1 MAPRFIS
8 RVKPWPARETSGMPD
23 PVTDSMDRPLR
34 DLRISLTDR
43 CNFRCA
49 YCMPKTLFGA
59 NHAFMPRAELLTFEE
74 ITRIA
79 GVLTG
84 LGVRKLRLT
93 GGEPLIRRDIDRLV
107 GMLAEIAGIEDI
119 SLTTNASL
127 LTLDKAR
134 ALRQA
139 GLNRIT
145 VSLDG
150 IDDATFQAMNDV
162 GFPVAKVLEGIDH
175 AEQAGLGPI
184 KINMVVQRGVND
196 HDIVAMAEHFRG
208 TPHIVRFIEYMD
220 VGNSNGWRLDEVV
233 PSREV
238 VDQISAHWPIE
249 PVAPNYRG
257 EVAERY
263 RYTDGQ
269 GEIGMISSVSQPF
282 CGDCSRARLSA
293 EGKLFTCLFASAG
306 HEVRDRMR
314 AGDSD
319 AALHDYLA
327 GIWTRRA
334 DRYSERRTHETK
346 PIDARKIEMSYIGG

>member
-1 MAPRFIS
+1 MTGA
-8 RVKPWPARETSGMPD
+8 
-23 PVTDSMDRPLR
+23 VTDTMDRPLR

-49 YCMPKTLFGA
+49 YCMPKALFGA
-59 NHAFMPRAELLTFEE
+59 NHAFMPRSELLTFEE
-74 ITRIA
+74 ITRVA
-79 GVLTG
+79 GVFTG

-93 GGEPLIRRDIDRLV
+93 GGEPLIRRDIEDLV
-107 GMLAEIAGIEDI
+107 AMLAGVDGVEDI

-134 ALRQA
+134 ALKAA

-162 GFPVAKVLEGIDH
+162 GFPVAKVLEGIAN
-175 AEQAGLGPI
+175 AERAGLAPI
-184 KINMVVQRGVND
+184 KINMVVQRGIND
-196 HDIVAMAEHFRG
+196 HDIVPMAEHFRG

-220 VGNSNGWRLDEVV
+220 VGNSNGWRLDQVL

-238 VDQISAHWPIE
+238 VERVGAHWPIE
-249 PVAPNYRG
+249 PVARNYRG

-263 RYTDGQ
+263 RYTDGA
-269 GEIGMISSVSQPF
+269 GEIGMISSVTQPF

-306 HEVRDRMR
+306 HDIRDRLR
-314 AGDSD
+314 AGASD
-319 AALHDYLA
+319 ESLTEYLQ
-327 GIWTRRA
+327 GIWSRRA
-334 DRYSERRTHETK
+334 DRYSELRTHETK
-346 PIDARKIEMSYIGG
+346 PVDTRKIEMSYIGG

>member
-1 MAPRFIS
+1 MQED
-8 RVKPWPARETSGMPD
+8 VL
-23 PVTDSMDRPLR
+23 TDQLNRPLR

-49 YCMPKTLFGA
+49 YCMPKALFGA
-59 NHAFMPRAELLTFEE
+59 NHAFMPRSQLLSFEE
-74 ITRIA
+74 IERLA
-79 GVLTG
+79 RLFVG

-93 GGEPLIRRDIDRLV
+93 GGEPLIRRDLDQLI
-107 GMLAEIAGIEDI
+107 GMLAGIDGVEDI

-127 LTLDKAR
+127 LTLEKAQ
-134 ALRQA
+134 ALKAA

-150 IDDATFQAMNDV
+150 IDDATFKAMNDV
-162 GFPVAKVLEGIDH
+162 GFPVAKVLEGIDN
-175 AEQAGLGPI
+175 AEAAGLSPI

-196 HDIVAMAEHFRG
+196 HDIVPMAGHFRG

-220 VGNSNGWRLDEVV
+220 VGNTNGWRLDEVM

-238 VDQISAHWPIE
+238 VERIHAEWPVE
-249 PVAPNYRG
+249 PLEANYRG

-263 RYTDGQ
+263 RYVDGG

-293 EGKLFTCLFASAG
+293 EGKLYTCLFASAG
-306 HEVRDRMR
+306 HDLRDRLR
-314 AGDSD
+314 EGADDSE
-319 AALHDYLA
+319 LLEFLK
-327 GIWTRRA
+327 GIWRRRA
-334 DRYSERRTHETK
+334 DRYSELRTHETK
-346 PIDARKIEMSYIGG
+346 VVDTRKIEMSYIGG

>member
-1 MAPRFIS
+1 MTGA
-8 RVKPWPARETSGMPD
+8 
-23 PVTDSMDRPLR
+23 VTDTMDRPLR

-49 YCMPKTLFGA
+49 YCMPKALFGA
-59 NHAFMPRAELLTFEE
+59 NHAFMPRSELLTFEE
-74 ITRIA
+74 ITRVA
-79 GVLTG
+79 GVFTR

-93 GGEPLIRRDIDRLV
+93 GGEPLIRRDIEDLV
-107 GMLAEIAGIEDI
+107 AMLAGVDGVEDI

-134 ALRQA
+134 ALKAA

-162 GFPVAKVLEGIDH
+162 GFPVAKVLEGIAN
-175 AEQAGLGPI
+175 AERAGLAPI
-184 KINMVVQRGVND
+184 KINMVVQRGIND
-196 HDIVAMAEHFRG
+196 HDIVPMAEHFRG

-220 VGNSNGWRLDEVV
+220 VGNSNGWRLDQVL

-238 VDQISAHWPIE
+238 VERVGAHWPIE
-249 PVAPNYRG
+249 PVARNYRG

-263 RYTDGQ
+263 RYTDGA
-269 GEIGMISSVSQPF
+269 GEIGMISSVTQPF

-306 HEVRDRMR
+306 HDIRDRLR
-314 AGDSD
+314 AGASD
-319 AALHDYLA
+319 ESLTEYLQ
-327 GIWTRRA
+327 GIWSRRA
-334 DRYSERRTHETK
+334 DRYSELRTHETK
-346 PIDARKIEMSYIGG
+346 PVDTRKIEMSYIGG

>member
-1 MAPRFIS
+1 
-8 RVKPWPARETSGMPD
+8 MPGV
-23 PVTDSMDRPLR
+23 VTDQMDRPLR

-43 CNFRCA
+43 CNFRCG
-49 YCMPKTLFGA
+49 YCMPKALFGA
-59 NHAFMPRAELLTFEE
+59 NHAFMPRAALLTFEE
-74 ITRIA
+74 IARIA
-79 GVLTG
+79 GVFTA

-93 GGEPLIRRDIDRLV
+93 GGEPLIRRDIDVLV
-107 GMLAEIAGIEDI
+107 DMLAQVPGIEDI

-134 ALRQA
+134 ALKQA

-150 IDDATFQAMNDV
+150 MDDATFQAMNDV
-162 GFPVAKVLEGIDH
+162 GFPVAKVLEGIDN
-175 AEQAGLGPI
+175 AEQAGLAPI

-238 VDQISAHWPIE
+238 VERISAHWPIE
-249 PVAPNYRG
+249 PAAPNYRG
-257 EVAERY
+257 EVAARY
-263 RYTDGQ
+263 RYTDGG
-269 GEIGMISSVSQPF
+269 GEIGMISSVTQPF

-319 AALHDYLA
+319 AALYDYLA

-334 DRYSERRTHETK
+334 DRYSELRTHETK
-346 PIDARKIEMSYIGG
+346 PIDTRKIEMSYIGG

>member
-1 MAPRFIS
+1 
-8 RVKPWPARETSGMPD
+8 
-23 PVTDSMDRPLR
+23 MDRPLR

-43 CNFRCA
+43 CNFRCS
-49 YCMPKTLFGA
+49 YCMPKALFGA
-59 NHAFMPRAELLTFEE
+59 DHAFMPRAELLSFEE
-74 ITRIA
+74 ITRVA
-79 GVLTG
+79 GVFTG

-93 GGEPLIRRDIDRLV
+93 GGEPLIRRDLDVLL
-107 GMLAEIAGIEDI
+107 GMLTGIPGIEDI

-134 ALRQA
+134 ALKAA

-150 IDDATFQAMNDV
+150 IDDTTFRAMNDV
-162 GFPVAKVLEGIDH
+162 GFPVAKVLQGIDN
-175 AEQAGLGPI
+175 AEQAGLSPI

-220 VGNSNGWRLDEVV
+220 VGNSNGWRLDQVV
-233 PSREV
+233 PSKEV
-238 VDQISAHWPIE
+238 VQRINAQWPIE

-263 RYTDGQ
+263 RYTDGA
-269 GEIGMISSVSQPF
+269 GEIGMISSVTQPF

-306 HEVRDRMR
+306 HEVRDRLR
-314 AGDSD
+314 AGESD
-319 AALHDYLA
+319 EALRDYLA

-334 DRYSERRTHETK
+334 DRYSELRTHETK
-346 PIDARKIEMSYIGG
+346 PIDSRKIEMSYIGG

>member
-1 MAPRFIS
+1 MNA
-8 RVKPWPARETSGMPD
+8 
-23 PVTDSMDRPLR
+23 PVTDRMDRPLR

-43 CNFRCA
+43 CNFRCS
-49 YCMPKTLFGA
+49 YCMPKALFGA
-59 NHAFMPRAELLTFEE
+59 DHAFMPRAELLSFEE

-79 GVLTG
+79 GVFTR

-93 GGEPLIRRDIDRLV
+93 GGEPLIRRDLEV
-107 GMLAEIAGIEDI
+107 LLGMLADVPGIEDI

-127 LTLDKAR
+127 LTLDKAQ
-134 ALRQA
+134 ALKAA

-150 IDDATFQAMNDV
+150 IDDATFRAMNDV
-162 GFPVAKVLEGIDH
+162 GFPVAKVLQGIDN
-175 AEQAGLGPI
+175 AEQAGLSPI

-220 VGNSNGWRLDEVV
+220 VGNSNGWRLDQVV
-233 PSREV
+233 PSKEV
-238 VDQISAHWPIE
+238 VERINAQWPIE

-263 RYTDGQ
+263 RYTDGA

-306 HEVRDRMR
+306 HEVRDRIR
-314 AGDSD
+314 AGESD
-319 AALHDYLA
+319 EALRDYLA

-334 DRYSERRTHETK
+334 DRYSELRTHETK
-346 PIDARKIEMSYIGG
+346 PIDSRKIEMSYIGG